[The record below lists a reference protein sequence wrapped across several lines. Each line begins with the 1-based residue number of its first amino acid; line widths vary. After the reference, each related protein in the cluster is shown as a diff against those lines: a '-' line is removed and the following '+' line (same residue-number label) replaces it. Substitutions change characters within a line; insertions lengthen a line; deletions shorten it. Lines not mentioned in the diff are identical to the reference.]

1 MKSDLDSY
9 RLHRRVCSVLFRPL
23 FPVNTSTWRSGNAPQ
38 YGSCCNIGVL
48 QWPHMFLPLWMQKH
62 THVHQ
67 WHIWDTSPLTH
78 SKDAHIWRNTHFSN
92 AHLSYKQISDKWG
105 QQWKT
110 WNMNAV
116 SKEGLIWTFS
126 LTHNLTLKNSS
137 SKYSNYSHT
146 YLRILVI
153 YIFM

>member
-1 MKSDLDSY
+1 MKSGLDSY
-9 RLHRRVCSVLFRPL
+9 RQHRRVCSVLFQPL
-23 FPVNTSTWRSGNAPQ
+23 FPVNTSTWRSGNAPRC
-38 YGSCCNIGVL
+38 GSCCSIGGL

-92 AHLSYKQISDKWG
+92 AHLSYKQISDKWFDPSTSI
-105 QQWKT
+105 K
-110 WNMNAV
+110 
-116 SKEGLIWTFS
+116 IW
-126 LTHNLTLKNSS
+126 LWQNLS

-146 YLRILVI
+146 YLRIL
-153 YIFM
+153 IFSCKWCLSKKGFQLVLLL